1 MQSQRVTVIRLLQFA
16 MVAALILPAALF
28 AYASSVT
35 YHSISTATDERIKRS
50 LDVMHEQALRVFR
63 SVELAFG
70 HVDDMV
76 RGLSDEQ
83 VHASEQLLHDRL
95 LAIVKNLE
103 QADAIWIIDRAGH
116 PLASSEAYP
125 VSPESNFSGRNFF
138 RELAKADR
146 GTNVGSVQV
155 EPATG
160 VGVFSLNRRISSPG
174 GVFVGVLHVVVS
186 SQDFVDFF
194 QRIGSPE
201 GSYYA
206 LLREDGLFLARH
218 PSAPSLPARLVDP
231 APAMQAIAERSGHGI
246 YTTGSQVDGIERR
259 IGYRKLLDFPVY
271 LLAGFET
278 GTMLREWKSE
288 MAGHLI
294 FGIPATLLL
303 FGSIGVVLA
312 RTRRLYAEADRRAL
326 AEDALRQSQK
336 MEAVGQ
342 LTGGVAHDFNNL
354 LTIII
359 GNLELAQRSLDNWQD
374 GSQER
379 LKRVVTTAMRGAQ
392 RAAELTKRLLAF
404 SRRSTLDPR
413 PVDVNRLIGGISD
426 FLRRS
431 VGEQVEIETVG
442 AGGLWKVEVDPV
454 ELEAAIVNL
463 AVNARDAMPD
473 GGKLTIETSNAFLD
487 ENYSRRHSEVE
498 PGQYVLVSVTD
509 TGMGMTADVAERAF
523 EPFFTTKTSGQGTGL
538 GLSQVYG
545 FVKQS
550 GGHVKIYSEP
560 GEGTT
565 VRIYL
570 PRLMREPSEDAD
582 SEAAIEPDKTGAM
595 ILVIEDDD
603 DVRAYLVEILR
614 ELSYLVFD
622 AHDGASALALI
633 ESRKLYPDLL
643 LTDVVLPGMNG
654 REAAERI
661 AAIRPGIKVLFMT
674 GYSRNAIVHQGRLE
688 PGVDMIQKPLTQGA
702 LAARISE
709 LLKASAPAKAG

>member
-1 MQSQRVTVIRLLQFA
+1 MQSQRATVIRLLQFA
-16 MVAALILPAALF
+16 MAAALVLPIGLF

-35 YHSISTATDERIKRS
+35 YRSISTAADERINRS

-76 RGLSDEQ
+76 HGLSHEQ
-83 VHASEQLLHDRL
+83 IEANERSLHERL
-95 LAIVKNLE
+95 AVIDKNLE
-103 QADAIWIIDRAGH
+103 QADSIWIIDRDGH
-116 PLASSEAYP
+116 PLASSQVYP
-125 VSPESNFSGRNFF
+125 VSRATDLSGQSFF
-138 RELAKADR
+138 RELAQADR
-146 GTNVGSVQV
+146 GTHVGSVEVQ
-155 EPATG
+155 PNGAAF
-160 VGVFSLNRRISSPG
+160 FSLSRRISSPDG
-174 GVFVGVLHVVVS
+174 AFVGVLEAVIS
-186 SQDFVDFF
+186 SRDFEDFF
-194 QRIGSPE
+194 RRIGPPE

-218 PSAPSLPARLVDP
+218 PSAPMLPARLVDP
-231 APAMQAIAERSGHGI
+231 APAVRAIAHGSARGM
-246 YTTGSQVDGIERR
+246 YTTGSQVDGVERR
-259 IGYRKLLDFPVY
+259 IGYRKLVDFPVY

-278 GTMLREWKSE
+278 NALLAEWKDT
-288 MAGHLI
+288 MATHLV
-294 FGIPATLLL
+294 FGVPATLLL
-303 FGSIGVVLA
+303 FGSIGVVLR
-312 RTRRLYAEADRRAL
+312 RTRRLYAEADRRTV

-359 GNLELAQRSLDNWQD
+359 GNLELAQRSLDHWQD
-374 GSQER
+374 GAQER
-379 LKRVVTTAMRGAQ
+379 LRRVVTTAMRGAL
-392 RAAELTKRLLAF
+392 RAADLTKRLLAF
-404 SRRSTLDPR
+404 SRRSALDPR
-413 PVDVNRLIGGISD
+413 PVDVNKLIGGLSD

-442 AGGLWKVEVDPV
+442 AGGLWKVEVDAV

-487 ENYSRRHSEVE
+487 ENYSRRHSDVE
-498 PGQYVLVSVTD
+498 PGQYLLISVTD
-509 TGMGMTADVAERAF
+509 TGAGMTADIADRAF

-570 PRLMREPSEDAD
+570 PRLMREPKEETEPD
-582 SEAAIEPDKTGAM
+582 AAIEPDKAGAT
-595 ILVIEDDD
+595 ILVIEDDN

-614 ELSYLVFD
+614 ELNYRVFD
-622 AHDGASALALI
+622 AADGASALALI
-633 ESRKLYPDLL
+633 ESRKLHPDLL

-654 REAAERI
+654 RQAAERI

-674 GYSRNAIVHQGRLE
+674 GYSRNAIVHQGRLD
-688 PGVDMIQKPLTQGA
+688 PGVEMIQKPLTQGA
-702 LAARISE
+702 LAARIRD
-709 LLKASAPAKAG
+709 LLEGPAAAKAG